1 MIPRLSPSVNGERK
15 DKKENSG
22 VGMDICLLTAA
33 FHLPFTPDPAQ
44 GKRLEAASTIRT
56 NSLPKDN
63 SFPL

>member
-1 MIPRLSPSVNGERK
+1 
-15 DKKENSG
+15 
-22 VGMDICLLTAA
+22 MDICLLTAA